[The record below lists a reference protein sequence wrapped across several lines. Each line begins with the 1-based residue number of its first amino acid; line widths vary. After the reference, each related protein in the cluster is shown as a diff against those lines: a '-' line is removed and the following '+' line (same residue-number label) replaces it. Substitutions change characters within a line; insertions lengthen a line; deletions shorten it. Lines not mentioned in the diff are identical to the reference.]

1 MHWMSCQDA
10 HSVEFMENLLPA
22 VTAAARE
29 AVARLLAVYS
39 PDSRPSRRDDM
50 FVAGR
55 ANEEASGPALR
66 AALASVRPQARWLD
80 EAESDPLPDDGEW
93 WAVDAVEG
101 NVNHVHGL
109 PEWCVSIT
117 LLRASEPVLTVV
129 HQPVGDHTWTAV
141 RGGGAFLDG
150 RSLQASAKTSLDAAI
165 TVTGQAEAAQ
175 TGTYRRLGD
184 SITAML
190 AEALMVTATIPST
203 FPMLLVASGQN
214 DVFWQYAP
222 VLPGV
227 AAGLLLITE
236 AGGTVT
242 RVDGTPWLPGS
253 PDILATAPALHKPAV
268 AVLEGI

>member
-1 MHWMSCQDA
+1 
-10 HSVEFMENLLPA
+10 
-22 VTAAARE
+22 
-29 AVARLLAVYS
+29 
-39 PDSRPSRRDDM
+39 M

-66 AALASVRPQARWLD
+66 AALASVRPQARWLDD

-117 LLRASEPVLTVV
+117 LLRDHQPVLTVV